1 MKAAR
6 VFSFTLIGIGMLGA
20 GSVLADDLPLPADPV
35 QQREQMRGMSAE
47 DRTAQREQT
56 RDQMQERLR
65 SMTPEEQKLM
75 RDTRADGRAR
85 MENAAGEETRQR
97 SRDGSMQGR
106 GQGGGKGGGMGGGG
120 RGRS

>member
-20 GSVLADDLPLPADPV
+20 GSVLADDLPLPADPA

-47 DRTAQREQT
+47 DRAAQREQM

-75 RDTRADGRAR
+75 RDTSADGRAR

>member
-1 MKAAR
+1 MNTAR
-6 VFSFTLIGIGMLGA
+6 VFSFTLIGMLGA

-35 QQREQMRGMSAE
+35 QQREQMRSMSAE

-56 RDQMQERLR
+56 RDQMQERMR

-75 RDTRADGRAR
+75 RDTRAEGRAR
-85 MENAAGEETRQR
+85 VESSANEETRQR
-97 SRDGSMQGR
+97 SRDGSGQGR